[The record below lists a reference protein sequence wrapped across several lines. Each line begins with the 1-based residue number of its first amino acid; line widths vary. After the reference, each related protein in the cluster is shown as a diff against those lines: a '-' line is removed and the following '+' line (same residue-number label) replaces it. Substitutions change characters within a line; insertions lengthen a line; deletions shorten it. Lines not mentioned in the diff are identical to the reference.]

1 MKKIDRRIVI
11 VAALIFTIGLAYGLM
26 RFLIA
31 QKEDPMM
38 RPPLEARRYVKAEP
52 VSYSTIVSPV
62 SAPGRLTSVSTIE
75 VVAEASG
82 KILAGVVPL
91 KKGTQFSRGDLLFTI
106 YPDEAELALK
116 ARKSQFMNTLANLL
130 PDISIDFPD
139 QSSVYRKFFSSI
151 DLDKKLPPLPEITD
165 EKLRIFLSSRNVLS
179 DYYSIVKDELQ
190 LSRHRVFAP
199 FQGTYTQVYLEAGAY
214 INTGGRVAQAIRT
227 DELELEV
234 PLKRFDAEWVKIGD
248 KVTVTSDQRS
258 LHWQGEVIR
267 KSQFV
272 DENTQSQGI
281 FIKIQNHRTPSL
293 LAGEFLTAI
302 FPGHPI
308 ENAMEIPRNAVFNTN
323 EVFIIEEG
331 RLQSRM
337 IRIIKVNEKTL
348 IFNGIEEGSML
359 VLQPL
364 INVLEGTFV
373 EVLGDAPPG
382 MERGSGNR
390 QQPEGAATEKPEET
404 SRGNPSRDTPTQ

>member
-11 VAALIFTIGLAYGLM
+11 VAALIFIIGLSYGLM
-26 RFLIA
+26 KFLIA

-38 RPPLEARRYVKAEP
+38 RPPVEARRYVKAEP

-82 KILAGVVPL
+82 KILAGEVPL
-91 KKGTQFSRGDLLFTI
+91 KKGTQFSKGDLLFTI

-139 QSSVYRKFFSSI
+139 QSSLYREFFTSI

-179 DYYSIVKDELQ
+179 EYYGIVKDELQ
-190 LSRHRVFAP
+190 LSRHRVIAP
-199 FQGTYTQVYLEAGAY
+199 FQGTYIQVYLEAGAY

-234 PLKRFDAEWVKIGD
+234 PLERFDAEWVKIGD
-248 KVTVTSDQRS
+248 EVTVISDLRS
-258 LHWQGEVIR
+258 LQWKGEVLR

-281 FIKIQNHRTPSL
+281 FIKLQNHKKPSL
-293 LAGEFLTAI
+293 LAGEFLTAN

-331 RLQSRM
+331 RLKSRL
-337 IRIIKVNEKTL
+337 INIIKVNEKTL
-348 IFNGIEEGSML
+348 IFNGLEEGSLL

-382 MERGSGNR
+382 MDRRGGGSQQSGEAAAE
-390 QQPEGAATEKPEET
+390 QPDDA
-404 SRGNPSRDTPTQ
+404 SHDNPPRDTPTQ